1 MTELVRIPKVDNGK
15 QKLASVTAIILR
27 KRRKM
32 LQKEIELIDKYIDNA
47 TYNSDE
53 YKLLAN
59 IKEALITVESVT
71 KSLNYFK
78 HYNLTDNSNLKSRS
92 CVTCKKHY
100 SDDCKRCHNF
110 SMFEEF

>member
-1 MTELVRIPKVDNGK
+1 
-15 QKLASVTAIILR
+15 
-27 KRRKM
+27 M

-71 KSLNYFK
+71 NRLNYFK
-78 HYNLTDNSNLKSRS
+78 HYNIT
-92 CVTCKKHY
+92 
-100 SDDCKRCHNF
+100 
-110 SMFEEF
+110 